1 MNCELKDSRKVKFS
15 VVIPLYNKAAH
26 IASTLASVV
35 SQSYE
40 DFEVCV
46 INDGSTDDSAVQ
58 ASLISDP
65 RIRIITQINGGVSA
79 ARNRG
84 IKEAVGDYIAFLDA
98 DDYWYPFHLEEL
110 NSLIENYPEYGIY
123 SVAHEILRQG
133 SLYLPSQPFSTDFF
147 GPVENFFVAFS
158 KSLALVNSTTAC
170 VSRNSLI
177 KLGGFPVDVKK
188 GEDVYVWV
196 KAALNGGLVYS
207 ARVCARY
214 NQDAQF
220 RSNHSI
226 SSEIPYYLVWLD
238 DLVSASKLQGR
249 KRIAAQQ
256 FIQTGAFY
264 NAAGYRLD
272 GNSNAFENIK
282 KLKASRSFK
291 MRVYLAALEFTPVA
305 LLKMAQAYRHSR
317 VRES

>member
-1 MNCELKDSRKVKFS
+1 MNYELKGNRKVKFS

-35 SQSYE
+35 SQSYG

-46 INDGSTDDSAVQ
+46 INDGSTDDSVVQ

-65 RIRIITQINGGVSA
+65 RIRIITQNNGGVSA

-84 IKEAVGDYIAFLDA
+84 VREAVGDYIAFLDA
-98 DDYWYPFHLEEL
+98 DDYWYPYHLEEL
-110 NSLIENYPEYGIY
+110 NGLIEKHPGYGIY

-133 SLYLPSQPFSTDFF
+133 RLYLPSQPFKSDFF
-147 GPVENFFVAFS
+147 GPVEDFFVAFS

-170 VSRNSLI
+170 MSRNTFI

-188 GEDVYVWV
+188 GEDIYVWV

-214 NQDAQF
+214 NQDAEF
-220 RSNHSI
+220 RSNHSL

-238 DLVSASKLQGR
+238 ELVSASKLHGRQG
-249 KRIAAQQ
+249 ISAQE
-256 FIQTGAFY
+256 FIRTGAFF

-272 GNSNAFENIK
+272 GNSVAFENIK
-282 KLKASRSFK
+282 KLKAARSFK
-291 MRVYLAALEFTPVA
+291 MKLYLAALEFTPVA
-305 LLKMAQAYRHSR
+305 LLKLAQAYRHSR
-317 VRES
+317 VE